1 MRPRVE
7 AGWELNG
14 SKLSDQAKRYP
25 LPLAPSALS
34 ALVPCSHNG
43 CPLGVD
49 APAIAAALLAGDHP
63 RAFLLARGPNPFASA
78 CGHGCHAPCETACH
92 RRAFGAPVAIAA
104 LEAYATGFSTPSTLP
119 SPEPC
124 TSAHDAR
131 SVSGLVGHTPDT
143 AFRAPRSGKR
153 VAIIGGGAAG
163 MGCAHDL
170 VLLGH
175 QSTIFDEASEPGG
188 LLTNAIPAFRFP
200 VASAR
205 AECAAILSTHAQHAS
220 NASVTGIETL
230 RAMLATE
237 FDAIFIAVGASVP
250 AEGMFQDQPPH
261 PRVVDAMSVLAK
273 HTPLSGRVV
282 VIGDGDLALDAARVA
297 LRRPRSEE
305 ARNVAIA
312 HAVLPEPLES
322 SSAQPAALAAAL
334 QDGVVLHG
342 GWHARRYL
350 TDEQGAL
357 TGVEIAHA
365 TEGVTKVLACDSLVT
380 AARRIPGRQFG
391 PELRHDEN
399 GFIAVDPQ
407 SLQTSLRGVWAGG
420 ACAFGHR
427 TIAHAVA
434 DGKRAAWQIHAALTK
449 SVVSTVVSSAWVE
462 LGEEEWDGER
472 AARAIAARRVD
483 NAASTAPP
491 ADPFS
496 SSALRDVQ
504 EIVRE
509 ASRCFD
515 CTVLPVISDDCTKCG
530 KCINGCPEHALSF
543 TNDEVRVV
551 VVDSSQCTRC
561 GACVEMCPPG
571 AIAMARAIWEERLV
585 AGAATPPE
593 RRVPP
598 VRRSPSYTP
607 PDIGGLPAVRI

>member
-1 MRPRVE
+1 V
-7 AGWELNG
+7 WELNG
-14 SKLSDQAKRYP
+14 SKLTDQAKRYP
-25 LPLAPSALS
+25 LPLAPTALT

-49 APAIAAALLAGDHP
+49 AAAIAGALLAGDHP

-78 CGHGCHAPCETACH
+78 CGHGCHAPCESACN

-104 LEAYATGFSTPSTLP
+104 LEAYASGFSTPSTLP

-131 SVSGLVGHTPDT
+131 SVSGLVHQTPDT

-153 VAIIGGGAAG
+153 VAIIGAGAAG

-170 VLLGH
+170 ALLGH
-175 QSTIFDEASEPGG
+175 ESTIFDEASEPGG
-188 LLTNAIPAFRFP
+188 VLTGAIPAFRFP
-200 VASAR
+200 IASAR
-205 AECAAILSTHAQHAS
+205 AECAAILSTHAQLAS
-220 NASVTGIETL
+220 NALVTGIESL

-237 FDAIFIAVGASVP
+237 FDAIFLATGASVP
-250 AEGMFQDQPPH
+250 VDEIFPDQPPH
-261 PRVVDAMSVLAK
+261 SRVVDAMSVLAR
-273 HTPLSGRVV
+273 HSPLSGRVV
-282 VIGDGDLALDAARVA
+282 VVGEGDLALDAARVA

-305 ARNVAIA
+305 ARSVATA
-312 HAVLPEPLES
+312 HAVLPQPLEAT
-322 SSAQPAALAAAL
+322 SAQPAALAAAL
-334 QDGVVLHG
+334 QDGVILLG
-342 GWHARRYL
+342 GWQARRYL
-350 TDEQGAL
+350 TDEEGTL
-357 TGVEIAHA
+357 TGVEISHA

-380 AARRIPGRQFG
+380 AARRVPARQFG
-391 PELRHDEN
+391 SELKHDEH
-399 GFIAVDPQ
+399 GFIAVDPLT
-407 SLQTSLRGVWAGG
+407 LQTSLRGVWAGG

-427 TIAHAVA
+427 SIAHAVA

-449 SVVSTVVSSAWVE
+449 TVVRTVVSSAWVE
-462 LGEEEWDGER
+462 LGDEEWDGER
-472 AARAIAARRVD
+472 AARAIAARRID

-515 CTVLPVISDDCTKCG
+515 CTVLPVIADDCTKCG
-530 KCINGCPEHALSF
+530 ACISGCPEHALAFSS
-543 TNDEVRVV
+543 DEVRTVE
-551 VVDSSQCTRC
+551 VDSAKCTRC
-561 GACVEMCPPG
+561 GACVAMCPPG

-585 AGAATPPE
+585 SGAATSPD
-593 RRVPP
+593 RRAP
-598 VRRSPSYTP
+598 VIRRAPSYTP

>member
-1 MRPRVE
+1 V
-7 AGWELNG
+7 WELNG
-14 SKLSDQAKRYP
+14 SKLTDQAKRYP
-25 LPLAPSALS
+25 LPLAPTALS

-49 APAIAAALLAGDHP
+49 APAIASALLAGDHP
-63 RAFLLARGPNPFASA
+63 RAFLLARGPNPLASV
-78 CGHGCHAPCETACH
+78 CGHGCHAPCETACN

-104 LEAYATGFSTPSTLP
+104 LEAYSSGFSTPQTLP

-124 TSAHDAR
+124 TTAHDAR
-131 SVSGLVGHTPDT
+131 SVAGLVGQTPDT

-153 VAIIGGGAAG
+153 VAIIGAGAAG

-170 VLLGH
+170 SLLGH
-175 QSTIFDEASEPGG
+175 ESTIFDESSEPGG
-188 LLTNAIPAFRFP
+188 VLTAAIPAFRFP

-205 AECAAILSTHAQHAS
+205 AECTAILSTHAQLAS
-220 NASVTGIETL
+220 NAPVTGIETL

-237 FDAIFIAVGASVP
+237 FDAIFLAIGASLP
-250 AEGMFQDQPPH
+250 SEGMFPEQPPH

-273 HTPLSGRVV
+273 HVSLSGRVV
-282 VIGDGDLALDAARVA
+282 VIGDGDLTLDAARVA

-305 ARNVAIA
+305 ARSVATA
-312 HAVLPEPLES
+312 HAVLPEPLEQ

-334 QDGVVLHG
+334 QDGVILHG
-342 GWHARRYL
+342 GWQARRYL
-350 TDEQGAL
+350 VNEEGAL
-357 TGVEIAHA
+357 TGVEISHA

-380 AARRIPGRQFG
+380 AARRIPGKQFG
-391 PELRHDEN
+391 SELKHDED
-399 GFIAVDPQ
+399 GFIAVDPLT
-407 SLQTSLRGVWAGG
+407 LQTSLRGVWAGG

-449 SVVSTVVSSAWVE
+449 SVVRTVVSSAWIE
-462 LGEEEWDGER
+462 LGEDEWDGER

-515 CTVLPVISDDCTKCG
+515 CTVLPVIGDDCTKCG
-530 KCINGCPEHALSF
+530 KCVSGCPEKALSF
-543 TNDEVRVV
+543 SSDEIRIV
-551 VVDSSQCTRC
+551 VVDSAQCTRC

-585 AGAATPPE
+585 AGAATTPE
-593 RRVPP
+593 RRAP
-598 VRRSPSYTP
+598 VIRRAPSYTP

>member
-1 MRPRVE
+1 
-7 AGWELNG
+7 
-14 SKLSDQAKRYP
+14 LSDQAKRYP
-25 LPLAPSALS
+25 LPLAASGLP

-49 APAIAAALLAGDHP
+49 APAIATALLAGDHP
-63 RAFLLARGPNPFASA
+63 RAYLLARGPNPFASA
-78 CGHGCHAPCETACH
+78 CGHGCHAPCETACS

-104 LEAYATGFSTPSTLP
+104 LEAYASGFSTPATLP

-131 SVSGLVGHTPDT
+131 SVSGLVGQTPDN

-170 VLLGH
+170 ALLGH
-175 QSTIFDEASEPGG
+175 ESTIFDEASEPGG
-188 LLTNAIPAFRFP
+188 VLTCAIPAFRFP

-205 AECAAILSTHAQHAS
+205 AECASILSTHTQLAS
-220 NASVTGIETL
+220 NAPVMGIETL

-237 FDAIFIAVGASVP
+237 FDAIFLATGASMP
-250 AEGMFQDQPPH
+250 AEQLFPDQPAH
-261 PRVVDAMSVLAK
+261 PRVVDAMTVLAR
-273 HTPLSGRVV
+273 HVPLSGRVV
-282 VIGDGDLALDAARVA
+282 VVGDGDLALDAARVA

-305 ARNVAIA
+305 ARSVATA
-312 HAVLPEPLES
+312 HAVLPEALEQT
-322 SSAQPAALAAAL
+322 SAQPAALAAAL
-334 QDGVVLHG
+334 QDGVILHG

-380 AARRIPGRQFG
+380 AVRRVPARQFG
-391 PELRHDEN
+391 AELKYDVD
-399 GFIAVDPQ
+399 GFIAVEP
-407 SLQTSLRGVWAGG
+407 STLQTSLRGVWAGG

-449 SVVSTVVSSAWVE
+449 SAVRTVVSSAWIE
-462 LGEEEWDGER
+462 LGDEEWDGER
-472 AARAIAARRVD
+472 AARAIAARRIDV
-483 NAASTAPP
+483 AASTAPP

-496 SSALRDVQ
+496 SSALRDQQ

-515 CTVLPVISDDCTKCG
+515 CTVLPIITDDCTRCG
-530 KCINGCPEHALSF
+530 KCLSGCPEHALSYSD
-543 TNDEVRVV
+543 DELRVV
-551 VVDSSQCTRC
+551 TVDASRCTRC
-561 GACVEMCPPG
+561 GACVEMCPPS

-585 AGAATPPE
+585 AGAGPVPE
-593 RRVPP
+593 RRAPII
-598 VRRSPSYTP
+598 RRAPSYTP

>member
-49 APAIAAALLAGDHP
+49 APAIAGALLAGDHP
-63 RAFLLARGPNPFASA
+63 RAFLLARGPNPFAST

-131 SVSGLVGHTPDT
+131 SVSGLVGQTPDT

-170 VLLGH
+170 ALLGH

-205 AECAAILSTHAQHAS
+205 AECAAILSTHAQLAS
-220 NASVTGIETL
+220 NAPVTGIETL

-399 GFIAVDPQ
+399 GFIAVDPT

-515 CTVLPVISDDCTKCG
+515 CTVLPVIGDDCTKCG
-530 KCINGCPEHALSF
+530 KCISGCPERALSF
-543 TNDEVRVV
+543 SSDELPVV

-598 VRRSPSYTP
+598 MRRAPSYTP

>member
-1 MRPRVE
+1 VE
-7 AGWELNG
+7 ELNG

-25 LPLAPSALS
+25 LPLAATGLRTH
-34 ALVPCSHNG
+34 LPCSHNG

-49 APAIAAALLAGDHP
+49 APAIASALLAGDHP

-78 CGHGCHAPCETACH
+78 CGHGCHAPCETACN
-92 RRAFGAPVAIAA
+92 RRGFGAPVAIAA
-104 LEAYATGFSTPSTLP
+104 LEAYASGFSSPATLP

-124 TSAHDAR
+124 TSVHDAR
-131 SVSGLVGHTPDT
+131 SVSGLVGRTPDM

-153 VAIIGGGAAG
+153 VAIIGGGATG

-170 VLLGH
+170 ALLGH
-175 QSTIFDEASEPGG
+175 ESTIFDEANEPGG
-188 LLTNAIPAFRFP
+188 VLTGAIPSFRFP

-205 AECAAILSTHAQHAS
+205 AECAAILSTHTQLVS
-220 NASVTGIETL
+220 NAAVSGIETL

-237 FDAIFIAVGASVP
+237 FDAIFLATGASMP
-250 AEGMFQDQPPH
+250 AEQLFPEQPAH
-261 PRVVDAMSVLAK
+261 PRVVDAMTVLAK
-273 HTPLSGRVV
+273 HSPLSGRVV

-305 ARNVAIA
+305 ARSVAAA
-312 HAVLPEPLES
+312 HAVLPEPLEQ

-334 QDGVVLHG
+334 QDGVIVHG

-350 TDEQGAL
+350 TDGQGTL

-365 TEGVTKVLACDSLVT
+365 TEGVTKVLACDSLVV
-380 AARRIPGRQFG
+380 AVRRVPARQFG
-391 PELRHDEN
+391 TELKYDTD
-399 GFIAVDPQ
+399 GFIAVEPTT
-407 SLQTSLRGVWAGG
+407 LQTSLRGVWAGG

-449 SVVSTVVSSAWVE
+449 TAVQTVFASAWVE
-462 LGEEEWDGER
+462 LGEDEWDGAR
-472 AARAIAARRVD
+472 AARAIAARRIDV
-483 NAASTAPP
+483 AAATAPP

-496 SSALRDVQ
+496 SSALRDQQ

-515 CTVLPVISDDCTKCG
+515 CSVLPVITDDCTKCG
-530 KCINGCPEHALSF
+530 KCLGGCPEQALSYSE
-543 TNDEVRVV
+543 DELRVV
-551 VVDSSQCTRC
+551 TVDASKCTRC

-571 AIAMARAIWEERLV
+571 AIAMARAIWEERL
-585 AGAATPPE
+585 AAAAAPFPE
-593 RRVPP
+593 RRAPII
-598 VRRSPSYTP
+598 RRAPSYTP

>member
-1 MRPRVE
+1 
-7 AGWELNG
+7 
-14 SKLSDQAKRYP
+14 LSDQAKRYP
-25 LPLAPSALS
+25 LPLAASALP
-34 ALVPCSHNG
+34 ALLPCAHNG

-49 APAIAAALLAGDHP
+49 APAIASALRAGDHP
-63 RAFLLARGPNPFASA
+63 RAYLLARGPNPFASA
-78 CGHGCHAPCETACH
+78 CGHGCHAPCETACN

-104 LEAYATGFSTPSTLP
+104 LEAYASAFSTPDTLP

-131 SVSGLVGHTPDT
+131 SVSGLVGQTPDN

-153 VAIIGGGAAG
+153 VAIIGGGATG

-170 VLLGH
+170 ALLGH
-175 QSTIFDEASEPGG
+175 ESTIFDEANEPGG
-188 LLTNAIPAFRFP
+188 LLTGAIPSFRFP

-205 AECAAILSTHAQHAS
+205 AECASILSKHTQLISSAP
-220 NASVTGIETL
+220 VVGIETL

-237 FDAIFIAVGASVP
+237 FDAIFLAIGASMP
-250 AEGMFQDQPPH
+250 AEQLFADQPSH
-261 PRVVDAMSVLAK
+261 PRVVDAMAVLAR

-282 VIGDGDLALDAARVA
+282 VVGDGDLALDAARVA

-305 ARNVAIA
+305 ARSVATA
-312 HAVLPEPLES
+312 HVILPEALEQ
-322 SSAQPAALAAAL
+322 SSAPPAALAAAL
-334 QDGVVLHG
+334 QDGVALLG
-342 GWHARRYL
+342 GWHARRYI

-365 TEGVTKVLACDSLVT
+365 TEGVTKVLACDSLVM
-380 AARRIPGRQFG
+380 AVRRVPSHQFG
-391 PELRHDEN
+391 TELRYDSD
-399 GFIAVDPQ
+399 GLIAVEPFT
-407 SLQTSLRGVWAGG
+407 LQTSLRGVWAGG

-434 DGKRAAWQIHAALTK
+434 DGKRAAWQIHSALTK
-449 SVVSTVVSSAWVE
+449 CAVHTVVSSAWVE
-462 LGEEEWDGER
+462 LGEDEWDGER
-472 AARAIAARRVD
+472 AARAIATRRID
-483 NAASTAPP
+483 LAASTVSP

-496 SSALRDVQ
+496 SSAMRDQQ

-515 CTVLPVISDDCTKCG
+515 CSVLPVITDDCTRCG
-530 KCINGCPEHALSF
+530 KCVSGCPERALSF
-543 TNDEVRVV
+543 SNDELPVIT
-551 VVDSSQCTRC
+551 VDPSQCTRC

-571 AIAMARAIWEERLV
+571 AIAMARAIWEARLV
-585 AGAATPPE
+585 AGAAPVPE
-593 RRVPP
+593 RRAPII
-598 VRRSPSYTP
+598 RRAPSYTP

>member
-1 MRPRVE
+1 M
-7 AGWELNG
+7 
-14 SKLSDQAKRYP
+14 SDQAKRYP
-25 LPLAPSALS
+25 LPLAPTALS

-49 APAIAAALLAGDHP
+49 APAIASALLAGDHP

-78 CGHGCHAPCETACH
+78 CGHGCHAPCESACY

-104 LEAYATGFSTPSTLP
+104 LEAYASGFSTPSTLP

-131 SVSGLVGHTPDT
+131 SVAGLVGQTPDT
-143 AFRAPRSGKR
+143 AFRAARSGKR
-153 VAIIGGGAAG
+153 VAIIGAGATG

-170 VLLGH
+170 ALLGH
-175 QSTIFDEASEPGG
+175 ECTLFDESSEPGG
-188 LLTNAIPAFRFP
+188 VLTGAIPSFRFP

-205 AECAAILSTHAQHAS
+205 AECAAILSTHTQLAS
-220 NASVTGIETL
+220 NAPVTGIETL

-237 FDAIFIAVGASVP
+237 FDAIFIAIGASLP
-250 AEGMFQDQPPH
+250 AQTMFPDQPAH

-282 VIGDGDLALDAARVA
+282 VVGDGDLALDAARVA

-305 ARNVAIA
+305 ARNVATA
-312 HAVLPEPLES
+312 HAVLPEALES
-322 SSAQPAALAAAL
+322 TSAQPASLAAAL
-334 QDGVVLHG
+334 QDGVILHG
-342 GWHARRYL
+342 GWHPRRYL
-350 TDEQGAL
+350 VDEQGAL
-357 TGVEIAHA
+357 TGVEISHA
-365 TEGVTKVLACDSLVT
+365 TSGVTKVLACDSLVT

-391 PELRHDEN
+391 PELKHDEN
-399 GFIAVDPQ
+399 GFITVDA
-407 SLQTSLRGVWAGG
+407 LTMQTSLRGVWAGG

-434 DGKRAAWQIHAALTK
+434 DGKKAAWQIHASLTK
-449 SVVSTVVSSAWVE
+449 SVVHTVVSSAWVE
-462 LGEEEWDGER
+462 LGDDEWDGER
-472 AARAIAARRVD
+472 AARAIAARRID

-530 KCINGCPEHALSF
+530 KCISGCPERAMSF
-543 TNDEVRVV
+543 SSDELPVV
-551 VVDSSQCTRC
+551 VVDSASCTRC
-561 GACVEMCPPG
+561 GACVEICPPG

-585 AGAATPPE
+585 AEVAAPPE
-593 RRVPP
+593 RRAP
-598 VRRSPSYTP
+598 VIRRAPSYTP

>member
-1 MRPRVE
+1 M
-7 AGWELNG
+7 A
-14 SKLSDQAKRYP
+14 A
-25 LPLAPSALS
+25 SALP

-49 APAIAAALLAGDHP
+49 APAIASALLAGDHP

-78 CGHGCHAPCETACH
+78 CGHGCHAPCEKACN

-104 LEAYATGFSTPSTLP
+104 LETYASGFSTPATLP

-124 TSAHDAR
+124 TSVHDAR
-131 SVSGLVGHTPDT
+131 SVSGLVGQTPDT
-143 AFRAPRSGKR
+143 AFRVARSGKR
-153 VAIIGGGAAG
+153 VAIIGAGAAG

-170 VLLGH
+170 ALLGH
-175 QSTIFDEASEPGG
+175 ESTIFDEGSEPGG
-188 LLTNAIPAFRFP
+188 VLTSAIPAFRFP

-205 AECAAILSTHAQHAS
+205 AECASILSTHAQLAS
-220 NASVTGIETL
+220 NAPVMGIETL

-237 FDAIFIAVGASVP
+237 YDAIFLATGASIP
-250 AEGMFQDQPPH
+250 AEELFPNQPPH
-261 PRVVDAMSVLAK
+261 GRVVDAMTVLAR

-282 VIGDGDLALDAARVA
+282 VVGDGDLALDAARVA

-305 ARNVAIA
+305 ARSVAIA
-312 HAVLPEPLES
+312 HAVLPQTFDAT
-322 SSAQPAALAAAL
+322 SAHPAALAAAL
-334 QDGVVLHG
+334 QDGVILHA
-342 GWHARRYL
+342 GWHALRYL
-350 TDEQGAL
+350 VDEQGAL
-357 TGVEIAHA
+357 TGVEIADA
-365 TEGVTKVLACDSLVT
+365 IEGITKVLACDSLVT
-380 AARRIPGRQFG
+380 AARRIPARQFG
-391 PELRHDEN
+391 AELKYDEN
-399 GFIAVDPQ
+399 DFIAVEPS

-449 SVVSTVVSSAWVE
+449 SVVRTVVSSAWVE
-462 LGEEEWDGER
+462 LGDEEWDGER
-472 AARAIAARRVD
+472 ASRAIAARRIDV
-483 NAASTAPP
+483 AASTAPP

-496 SSALRDVQ
+496 SSALRDQQ

-515 CTVLPVISDDCTKCG
+515 CTVLPVIGDDCTKCG
-530 KCINGCPEHALSF
+530 KCISGCPEKALSF
-543 TNDEVRVV
+543 SGDEVKLVT
-551 VVDSSQCTRC
+551 VDPAKCTRC

-571 AIAMARAIWEERLV
+571 AIVMARAIWEERLV
-585 AGAATPPE
+585 AGVATSPE
-593 RRVPP
+593 RRAP
-598 VRRSPSYTP
+598 VIRRAPSYTP

>member
-1 MRPRVE
+1 M
-7 AGWELNG
+7 
-14 SKLSDQAKRYP
+14 SDQAKRYP
-25 LPLAPSALS
+25 LPLAASALPTV
-34 ALVPCSHNG
+34 LPCSHNG

-49 APAIAAALLAGDHP
+49 APAIASALLAGDHP
-63 RAFLLARGPNPFASA
+63 RAYLLARGPNPFASA
-78 CGHGCHAPCETACH
+78 CGHGCHAPCETACN

-104 LEAYATGFSTPSTLP
+104 LEAYASGFSTPATLP

-131 SVSGLVGHTPDT
+131 SVSGLVGQTPDN

-170 VLLGH
+170 ALLGH
-175 QSTIFDEASEPGG
+175 ESTIFDEANEPGG
-188 LLTNAIPAFRFP
+188 VLTGAIPAFRFP

-205 AECAAILSTHAQHAS
+205 AECAAILATHTQLAS
-220 NASVTGIETL
+220 NAPVMGIETL

-237 FDAIFIAVGASVP
+237 FDAIFLATGASMP
-250 AEGMFQDQPPH
+250 ADQPFPDQPPH
-261 PRVVDAMSVLAK
+261 PRVVDAMTVLAK

-282 VIGDGDLALDAARVA
+282 VIGDGDLALDAARIA

-305 ARNVAIA
+305 ARSVATA
-312 HAVLPEPLES
+312 HAVLPEPLEQT
-322 SSAQPAALAAAL
+322 SAQPAALAAAL
-334 QDGVVLHG
+334 QDGVILHG

-350 TDEQGAL
+350 TDEHGAL
-357 TGVEIAHA
+357 SGVEIAHA

-380 AARRIPGRQFG
+380 AGRRVPTRQFG
-391 PELRHDEN
+391 SELKYDAE
-399 GFIAVDPQ
+399 GLIAVEPYT
-407 SLQTSLRGVWAGG
+407 LQTSLRGVWAGG

-449 SVVSTVVSSAWVE
+449 SVVQTVISSAWVE
-462 LGEEEWDGER
+462 LGEDEWDGER
-472 AARAIAARRVD
+472 AARAIAARRID
-483 NAASTAPP
+483 LAASTAPP

-496 SSALRDVQ
+496 SSALRDQQ

-515 CTVLPVISDDCTKCG
+515 CTVMPVITDDCTKCG
-530 KCINGCPEHALSF
+530 SCISGCPERALSF
-543 TNDEVRVV
+543 TTDELPLVA
-551 VVDSSQCTRC
+551 VDASKCTRC

-571 AIAMARAIWEERLV
+571 AIAMARAIWEARLA
-585 AGAATPPE
+585 AGAAVPE
-593 RRVPP
+593 RRAPII
-598 VRRSPSYTP
+598 RRAPSYTP

>member
-1 MRPRVE
+1 MR
-7 AGWELNG
+7 ELNG
-14 SKLSDQAKRYP
+14 SKLSDQAKHYP
-25 LPLAPSALS
+25 LPLAPSALT

-49 APAIAAALLAGDHP
+49 APAIVSALLAGDHP

-78 CGHGCHAPCETACH
+78 CGHGCHAPCETACN

-104 LEAYATGFSTPSTLP
+104 LEAYASGFSTPSTLP
-119 SPEPC
+119 SPDPC

-131 SVSGLVGHTPDT
+131 SVAGLIGQTPDT

-153 VAIIGGGAAG
+153 VAIIGAGAAG

-170 VLLGH
+170 ALLGH
-175 QSTIFDEASEPGG
+175 ESMIFDKASEPGG
-188 LLTNAIPAFRFP
+188 VLTAAIPAFRFP

-205 AECAAILSTHAQHAS
+205 AECAAILSTHAQLAS
-220 NASVTGIETL
+220 HSPVTGIETL
-230 RAMLATE
+230 RAMLATD
-237 FDAIFIAVGASVP
+237 FDAIFLATGASVP
-250 AEGMFQDQPPH
+250 AEELFPDQPPH

-282 VIGDGDLALDAARVA
+282 VIGGGDLALDAARVA

-305 ARNVAIA
+305 ARSVAAA
-312 HAVLPEPLES
+312 HVVLPDTLES
-322 SSAQPAALAAAL
+322 TAAQPAALAAAL
-334 QDGVVLHG
+334 QDGVLLHG
-342 GWHARRYL
+342 GWQARRYL

-357 TGVEIAHA
+357 TGVEISHA
-365 TEGVTKVLACDSLVT
+365 IEGVTKVLACDSLVT

-391 PELRHDEN
+391 PELKHDAS

-407 SLQTSLRGVWAGG
+407 TLQTSLRGVWAGG

-449 SVVSTVVSSAWVE
+449 SVVRTVVSSAWIE
-462 LGEEEWDGER
+462 LGEGEWDGER
-472 AARAIAARRVD
+472 AARAIAARRIDV
-483 NAASTAPP
+483 AASTAPP

-504 EIVRE
+504 EIGRE

-515 CTVLPVISDDCTKCG
+515 CTVLPVVGDDCTKCG
-530 KCINGCPEHALSF
+530 KCVSGCPEHALSF
-543 TNDEVRVV
+543 SSDEVRMV
-551 VVDSSQCTRC
+551 VVDSAQCTRC

-585 AGAATPPE
+585 AGAVTSPE
-593 RRVPP
+593 RRAPIL
-598 VRRSPSYTP
+598 RRAPSYTP